1 MKTNKNHSNLHGR
14 HKSQINQSE
23 DSRNTSHTG
32 AKASAI
38 DPSLSSG
45 ISYFKAPI
53 TNTTPSDTFQIENIF
68 EYITSNEKAK
78 RNTEQYRNC
87 TPPEEKISFKNG
99 HFDFVTFSGQFKER
113 SKKGIIHA
121 APYVCVDLDKIVEPT
136 SVLEKIK
143 KDPKHPLTMGFISPS
158 GNGIKLVYRI
168 DTNKGSHKDY
178 YSMFGEHLSQQY
190 GLDVDLTP
198 SAVASA
204 CYLPHDPNAY
214 YDENCPTVSMPES
227 YAVTDG
233 KNDDSN
239 KLELSQTTITEA
251 DKQLVEAC
259 VKHIVG
265 NGLNITEA
273 YDDWI
278 KKGFA
283 LTELGEEGRE
293 YFHQISSASTKY
305 NRQECDYRY
314 TQLLKDSRGE
324 ITLGTFFNACKKHD
338 VPVSQLRSEIMLST
352 PKVIPDINAD
362 AYDFTDRELH
372 EVRMGDDLEEEQ
384 LCLGIFDSPLLF
396 SDKKNT
402 ALKIATLGNFSTWIG
417 KAKSRKTFLISMF
430 VAAALK
436 GGRFQNQIHAEFPE
450 GKRRVLVFDTE
461 QGSNDVIRVKRRI
474 AKLADKDNQFMREH
488 IKVFALR
495 ALAPK
500 ERLEEIEKMLAK
512 HKGYGLVVID
522 GIRDLVSSINDED
535 QATMVSSKLLRWT
548 QEYQIHIMGVL
559 HMNKGDRNARG
570 HLGTELVNKS
580 ESVISVTKDNDTTST
595 VDPENMRGK
604 EFRPFTFSVDENG
617 LPHLSSTPAMFRN
630 GLTKFTPGNIPFAE
644 HRKFLA
650 GVFAE
655 NKTMMHTPLW
665 NSVYNELGDR
675 FDFGQSKAK
684 EFPHWYVEQGLL
696 SVKDDGN
703 KKLYSLTDPD

>member
-1 MKTNKNHSNLHGR
+1 MKTNKNHSNLHGQDL
-14 HKSQINQSE
+14 SQSNQSD
-23 DSRNTSHTG
+23 DSRNTSHIG
-32 AKASAI
+32 AKASAME
-38 DPSLSSG
+38 PSLSNG
-45 ISYFKAPI
+45 ISYFEAPI
-53 TNTTPSDTFQIENIF
+53 TNTTPSDTVQIENVF
-68 EYITSNEKAK
+68 DYIISNENAK
-78 RNTEQYRNC
+78 QTTYEYRNC
-87 TPPEEKISFKNG
+87 TPSNEKVSFKNRN
-99 HFDFVTFSGQFKER
+99 FDFVTFSGQFNER
-113 SKKGIIHA
+113 SKDGIMTPS
-121 APYVCVDLDKIVEPT
+121 PYVCVDLDKIVEPT
-136 SVLEKIK
+136 SVLEKVK
-143 KDPKHPLTMGFISPS
+143 KDPEYPLTMGFISPS
-158 GNGIKLVYRI
+158 GNGIKLVYRV
-168 DTNKGSHKDY
+168 DTSKGTHKEY
-178 YSMFGEHLSQQY
+178 YTMFSNHLSQQY
-190 GLDVDLTP
+190 GLEVDFSP
-198 SAVASA
+198 SSVVSA

-214 YDENCPTVSMPES
+214 YDENCPTVSLPES

-233 KNDDSN
+233 KNDDSY
-239 KLELSQTTITEA
+239 KLERNQTTITEA

-338 VPVSQLRSEIMLST
+338 VPVSELRRELPLLPLIAA
-352 PKVIPDINAD
+352 PDLNTD
-362 AYDFTDRELH
+362 NYDFTERETH
-372 EVRMGDDLEEEQ
+372 EVRIDDELEEEQ
-384 LCLGIFDSPLLF
+384 VCLGIFDSPLLF
-396 SDKKNT
+396 SDKKNKPC
-402 ALKIATLGNFSTWIG
+402 KIATLGNFSTWIG

-436 GGRFQNQIHAEFPE
+436 GGRFQNQIHTEFPE
-450 GKRRVLVFDTE
+450 DKRRVLVFDTE

-474 AKLADKDNQFMREH
+474 ANLADKDNQFMREH

-495 ALAPK
+495 ALTPK

-512 HKGYGLVVID
+512 HKDYGLVVID

-580 ESVISVTKDNDTTST
+580 ESVISVTKNNETTST
-595 VDPENMRGK
+595 VDPENMRGI
-604 EFRPFTFSVDENG
+604 EFRPFTFCVDENG

-630 GLTKFTPGNIPFAE
+630 GLTKFTPGNISFAE

-650 GVFAE
+650 GLFAE
-655 NKTMMHTPLW
+655 KKTMKHTDLW
-665 NSVYNELGDR
+665 NSVYDKLGDK

-684 EFPHWYVEQGLL
+684 EFPQWYVEQGLL